1 MLLGWYVLDERFS
14 LQSIIASVVLLTG
27 VYFINSRKR
36 R

>member
-1 MLLGWYVLDERFS
+1 MLLGWYVLDERLS
-14 LQSIIASVVLLTG
+14 LKSIIASVVLLTG

>member
-1 MLLGWYVLDERFS
+1 MLLGWYVLNES
-14 LQSIIASVVLLTG
+14 LSTQSVIASVVLLTG